1 MKRYITV
8 LLKCVVSLTI
18 INVWLFRFDQAT
30 RYRGG
35 DASDI
40 FAEFTAYGLSL
51 NMMYIVGAV
60 KVLAALLLLV
70 SIFYKKFEF
79 APLFTIAGLM
89 TAAVYF
95 HFSIGDALIKA
106 FPAALMLLLCA
117 VIYLLNTQ
125 EKAFA

>member
-1 MKRYITV
+1 MKPYLTI

-18 INVWLFRFDQAT
+18 INVWLFRFDQST
-30 RYRGG
+30 LYRGG

-40 FAEFTAYGLSL
+40 FSEFSAYGLSL
-51 NMMYIVGAV
+51 NMVYIVGTV

-79 APLFTIAGLM
+79 APLLTIASLM

-95 HFSIGDALIKA
+95 HFSIGDALIKS
-106 FPAALMLLLCA
+106 FPAALMLLLCTA
-117 VIYLLNTQ
+117 IYFLQKRQMN
-125 EKAFA
+125 

>member
-1 MKRYITV
+1 MKPYVTI

-18 INVWLFRFDQAT
+18 INVWLVRFDQAT
-30 RYRGG
+30 QYRGG
-35 DASDI
+35 NASDI
-40 FAEFTAYGLSL
+40 FSEFTAYGLSL
-51 NMMYIVGAV
+51 NMVYIVGTV

-106 FPAALMLLLCA
+106 LPAALMLLICSA
-117 VIYLLNTQ
+117 IYFLQKPQMN
-125 EKAFA
+125 